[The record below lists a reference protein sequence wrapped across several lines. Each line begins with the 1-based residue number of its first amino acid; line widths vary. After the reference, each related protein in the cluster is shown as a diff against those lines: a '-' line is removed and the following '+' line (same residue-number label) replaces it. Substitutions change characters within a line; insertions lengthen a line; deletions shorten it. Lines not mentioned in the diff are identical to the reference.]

1 MAEDLF
7 VARQPIY
14 NEGLET
20 VGYELLYRT
29 GDTRTATIHD
39 ADQASSRL
47 IVTTF
52 MEMGLES
59 LVGSQR
65 AYINLSRPFVTAQI
79 PLPMSPEQVALE
91 IGPELALDRRLLPH
105 LRRLAEDGYRLV
117 LDDFEYR
124 PAYEPALRLAG
135 YVKLDALRL
144 HGPALRANIARVRHH
159 PLKIIAERVETRDAY
174 RHCRDAGCDWF
185 QGFFFCE
192 PAVLR
197 GRRLPAPQQAL
208 LGLLAR
214 LEDPESSAAQVET
227 LLAQD
232 ATLAFR
238 LLRYVNC
245 ASLGL
250 RVEVESLRH
259 AVVLVGLATIRQWT
273 ALILV
278 ARLGGHDA
286 RELLATAMVRAR
298 MSQLLAVRLSGVP
311 AELRPE
317 QAFTVGL
324 LSVLDALLERPMED
338 ILDGLPLGYPLMAAL
353 AAREGPLG
361 ALLSLVADYD
371 SGAWDRL
378 PADIDASELRRSYLE
393 AVRWSEEQRR
403 NLEGLD
409 L

>member
-29 GDTRTATIHD
+29 GDTRTATIRD

-79 PLPMSPEQVALE
+79 TLPMSPEQVALE

-117 LDDFEYR
+117 LDDFDYR

-144 HGPALRANIARVRHH
+144 DGPAMRENIGRLRRHSI
-159 PLKIIAERVETRDAY
+159 KIIAERVETRDAY
-174 RHCRDAGCDWF
+174 RQCREAGCDWF

-197 GRRLPAPQQAL
+197 ERRLPAPQQAL

-250 RVEVESLRH
+250 RSEVESLRH
-259 AVVLVGLATIRQWT
+259 AVVLVGLATIRQWA

-278 ARLGGHDA
+278 ARLAGHDA

-298 MSQLLAVRLSGVP
+298 MCQLLAVRLDGVP
-311 AELRPE
+311 AEVRAE

-324 LSVLDALLERPMED
+324 LSVLDALLERPMDD
-338 ILDGLPLGYPLMAAL
+338 ILDGLPLSYPLMAAL

-361 ALLSLVADYD
+361 ALLGLVADYE
-371 SGAWDRL
+371 SGAWDHL
-378 PADIDASELRRSYLE
+378 PADTDASELRRSYLE
-393 AVRWSEEQRR
+393 AVRWSQEQHRH
-403 NLEGLD
+403 LERLAH
-409 L
+409 